1 MCLFAQ
7 VVCLILLLVSL
18 SHLECLIA
26 RFCPRCIYHR
36 GELTE
41 IVTFTFI
48 YARKKDSMIYTQ
60 RHVIKVDGRCSYTL
74 QLQLLLFN
82 FYVVQI
88 AL

>member
-1 MCLFAQ
+1 
-7 VVCLILLLVSL
+7 
-18 SHLECLIA
+18 
-26 RFCPRCIYHR
+26 
-36 GELTE
+36 
-41 IVTFTFI
+41 
-48 YARKKDSMIYTQ
+48 MIYTQ